1 MLKTLL
7 DRASNVF
14 SNTLMTETMRIV
26 VPGEMPKTG
35 VGQVSSGKGSGVRFL
50 LRSVLLCLLRCA
62 GSPPPIIMPPQGPAA
77 VPARGSFLDVT
88 AQRAQRLYLL
98 YLHLLLPVGT
108 FPRHKFISLS
118 LCFLLESDI
127 SPHSAEPSLC
137 MNEWCLEGGRGQA
150 QKPMRPASCCPPP
163 SDLYC
168 EIMTGRPAYLVR
180 DPLLY
185 RFS

>member
-1 MLKTLL
+1 MLVRCRLGRVL
-7 DRASNVF
+7 
-14 SNTLMTETMRIV
+14 
-26 VPGEMPKTG
+26 
-35 VGQVSSGKGSGVRFL
+35 GSGFCFALSSCASCDAPARLPTPHHHASPRPSRRPSERFF
-50 LRSVLLCLLRCA
+50 SGCHSSE
-62 GSPPPIIMPPQGPAA
+62 GTAA
-77 VPARGSFLDVT
+77 V
-88 AQRAQRLYLL
+88 L

-180 DPLLY
+180 DPLL
-185 RFS
+185 

>member
-26 VPGEMPKTG
+26 VLGEMPKTG

-88 AQRAQRLYLL
+88 AQRAQRLYCTSTYF
-98 YLHLLLPVGT
+98 YLSELFLAT
-108 FPRHKFISLS
+108 NLS
-118 LCFLLESDI
+118 PSHSVFFLRVTLIPIALS
-127 SPHSAEPSLC
+127 
-137 MNEWCLEGGRGQA
+137 
-150 QKPMRPASCCPPP
+150 PAS
-163 SDLYC
+163 
-168 EIMTGRPAYLVR
+168 A
-180 DPLLY
+180 
-185 RFS
+185 